1 MRTVLDTN
9 IIISGLLTHGS
20 PRRILD
26 AARDGIIE
34 VFTSP
39 TLIREL
45 EEVLNRKKFSGR
57 FETAGVT
64 PQELVLGVLAL
75 SNVVEPEEIEPVILS
90 DPDDD
95 AVLACAISAECEV
108 IISGDG
114 DLLNLKEYKEIR
126 ILSAVEFLEEL
137 SL

>member
-1 MRTVLDTN
+1 MRGN
-9 IIISGLLTHGS
+9 

-39 TLIREL
+39 VLIREL
-45 EEVLNRKKFSGR
+45 ERVLSREKFSTR
-57 FETAGVT
+57 LTVAEVTA
-64 PQELVLGVLAL
+64 QDLCLGIIAL
-75 SNVVEPEEIEPVILS
+75 SKVVEPEDIEPVILN

-108 IISGDG
+108 IISGDS
-114 DLLNLKEYKEIR
+114 DLLNLKEYKGIR
-126 ILSAVEFLEEL
+126 VFRRLNY
-137 SL
+137 